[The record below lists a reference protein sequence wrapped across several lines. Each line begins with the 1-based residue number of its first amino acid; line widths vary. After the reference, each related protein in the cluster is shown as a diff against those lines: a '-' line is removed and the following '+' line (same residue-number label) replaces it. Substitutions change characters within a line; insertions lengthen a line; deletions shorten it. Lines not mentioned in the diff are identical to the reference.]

1 MCFTDLPR
9 GYLAHAVYLGSTMPH
24 QQHAC
29 MHDPPSRPGPTSKPC
44 ADAALQCGGTP
55 SALLRAEP
63 LLLAMGKR
71 AIECGP
77 AGSGQIAKV
86 ANNLTLAIQMAA
98 VSEGLAL
105 GQALGI
111 DPRTLSQVFNTSSA
125 RCWSSEVYNPCPG
138 VMEDVPAARAYTP
151 GFTTQLCLK
160 DVGLALQAAEEVGAA
175 TPMGKVVVELYK
187 QVGGWVAGGKR
198 RRQDVRSTGTAVQRW
213 ALPMAPGSGRG
224 DGWQPQQPVLQFCSV
239 IMLALSCLASAAW
252 SPPL

>member
-1 MCFTDLPR
+1 M
-9 GYLAHAVYLGSTMPH
+9 H
-24 QQHAC
+24 Q
-29 MHDPPSRPGPTSKPC
+29 PSRPGLTRKAC
-44 ADAALQCGGTP
+44 AHAAPQCGGAP

-71 AIECGP
+71 SIECGP
-77 AGSGQIAKV
+77 AGAGQIAKV

-138 VMEDVPAARAYTP
+138 VMEDVPAARDYTP

-187 QVGGWVAGGKR
+187 QVGRGARGSTWG
-198 RRQDVRSTGTAVQRW
+198 STGGTRSGLCTASGICSALHVCACCSGACEQRK
-213 ALPMAPGSGRG
+213 GRG
-224 DGWQPQQPVLQFCSV
+224 SSMG
-239 IMLALSCLASAAW
+239 AS
-252 SPPL
+252 